1 VFGARVGARWIP
13 PVALR
18 TLNSL
23 SRLETKNLDTN
34 KIETN
39 KIETITIQTS
49 ENNYLAVMKSML
61 ASDAIDDGR
70 HDHSD
75 SMREEP
81 VKYNSWPQ
89 SW

>member
-1 VFGARVGARWIP
+1 VLPTF
-13 PVALR
+13 
-18 TLNSL
+18 NSL
-23 SRLETKNLDTN
+23 SRPETKTLDTN
-34 KIETN
+34 KIG
-39 KIETITIQTS
+39 TITIQTS
-49 ENNYLAVMKSML
+49 ENNYLTVMKAML

-75 SMREEP
+75 NMREEP